1 MTTVP
6 APRPEL
12 LSPLSPEDI
21 RWMGRAL
28 ELAGRGAGLTS
39 PNPIVGAVL
48 VAAGRAAGEGFH
60 ARAGGAHAEAGALAQ
75 AGAAAR
81 GATLYVTLEPCNH
94 RGRTPPCVEAIRTA
108 GVKRVVIGTR
118 DPNPRVPGGGAD
130 ALAGTGVVVAMGCR
144 EREAIALN
152 QVFITAARHGRP
164 HVTLKWAATL
174 DGATADS
181 RRSSRWVTGTQARLE
196 AHRLRSRADAV
207 VVGIGTALADDP
219 ALDVRLG
226 SPWPRE
232 PFRVVV
238 DSFAR
243 LPVTARLI
251 EAGRPERAL
260 VAVTDAA
267 DAERVGGLEAR
278 GVTVLRCKSQEGH
291 VDVTDL
297 VSRLGGLDVSGILV
311 EGGGTLASAFLEA
324 GLVDRLVAFTA
335 PMLLGGAASPRAVGG
350 AGLLLP
356 EAIRLEGVT
365 VRSVGADLMVEA
377 EVVHPGSGHAGGGR

>member
-118 DPNPRVPGGGAD
+118 DPNPRVPGGGAN
-130 ALAGTGVVVAMGCR
+130 ALAGTGVEVAMGCR

-152 QVFITAARHGRP
+152 QVFITAAQRGRP

-356 EAIRLEGVT
+356 EAIRLECVA

-377 EVVHPGSGHAGGGR
+377 EVVHPGSGRAGGGR

>member
-6 APRPEL
+6 APRPEH

-39 PNPIVGAVL
+39 PNPIVGAVV

-130 ALAGTGVVVAMGCR
+130 ALAGTGVEVAMGCR

-152 QVFITAARHGRP
+152 QVFITAARRGRP

-219 ALDVRLG
+219 SLDVRLG

-267 DAERVGGLEAR
+267 DAERVGELEAR

-324 GLVDRLVAFTA
+324 GLVDRLVVFTA

-356 EAIRLEGVT
+356 EAIRLEGVA

-377 EVVHPGSGHAGGGR
+377 EVVHPGSGHAGGER

>member
-6 APRPEL
+6 VPRPKL

-130 ALAGTGVVVAMGCR
+130 ALAGTGVEVAMGCR

-152 QVFITAARHGRP
+152 QVFITAARRGRP

-356 EAIRLEGVT
+356 EAIRLEGVA

-377 EVVHPGSGHAGGGR
+377 EVVHPGGGDAGGGG

>member
-1 MTTVP
+1 M
-6 APRPEL
+6 
-12 LSPLSPEDI
+12 
-21 RWMGRAL
+21 
-28 ELAGRGAGLTS
+28 
-39 PNPIVGAVL
+39 
-48 VAAGRAAGEGFH
+48 
-60 ARAGGAHAEAGALAQ
+60 
-75 AGAAAR
+75 
-81 GATLYVTLEPCNH
+81 
-94 RGRTPPCVEAIRTA
+94 
-108 GVKRVVIGTR
+108 R
-118 DPNPRVPGGGAD
+118 DPNPRVPGGGAH
-130 ALAGTGVVVAMGCR
+130 ALAGTGIEVTMGCR
-144 EREAIALN
+144 ESEAIALN
-152 QVFITAARHGRP
+152 RVFITAARRGRP

-181 RRSSRWVTGTQARLE
+181 RRSSRWITGAEARLE

-207 VVGIGTALADDP
+207 LIGIGTALADDP

-251 EAGRPERAL
+251 GAGMAERAL

-267 DAERVGGLEAR
+267 DAERLGGLEAR

-291 VDVTDL
+291 VDVSDL
-297 VSRLGGLDVSGILV
+297 LSRLGNLDVSGILV
-311 EGGGTLASAFLEA
+311 EGGGTLAWAFLEA

-350 AGLLLP
+350 TGLLLP
-356 EAIRLEGVT
+356 EAIRLEAVA
-365 VRSVGADLMVEA
+365 VHCVGADLMVEA
-377 EVVHPGSGHAGGGR
+377 DVLPLSGGHLSGGHLSGGHLSGGHLSGES

>member
-60 ARAGGAHAEAGALAQ
+60 ARAGGAHAEAVALAQ
-75 AGAAAR
+75 AGPAAR

-130 ALAGTGVVVAMGCR
+130 ALAWTGVEVAMGCR

-152 QVFITAARHGRP
+152 QVFITAARRGRP

-278 GVTVLRCKSQEGH
+278 GVTILRCKSQEGH

-356 EAIRLEGVT
+356 EAIRLEGVA
-365 VRSVGADLMVEA
+365 VRFVGADLMVEA
-377 EVVHPGSGHAGGGR
+377 EVVHPGSGDAGGGR

>member
-6 APRPEL
+6 APRPEFV
-12 LSPLSPEDI
+12 SPLSPEDI

-60 ARAGGAHAEAGALAQ
+60 ARAGGSHAEAGALAQ

-118 DPNPRVPGGGAD
+118 DPNPRVPGGGAS
-130 ALAGTGVVVAMGCR
+130 ALARTGVEVAMGCR

-152 QVFITAARHGRP
+152 QVFITAARRGRP

-181 RRSSRWVTGTQARLE
+181 RRSSRWITGTQARLE

-335 PMLLGGAASPRAVGG
+335 PMLLGGAASPRALGG

-356 EAIRLEGVT
+356 EAIRLEGVA